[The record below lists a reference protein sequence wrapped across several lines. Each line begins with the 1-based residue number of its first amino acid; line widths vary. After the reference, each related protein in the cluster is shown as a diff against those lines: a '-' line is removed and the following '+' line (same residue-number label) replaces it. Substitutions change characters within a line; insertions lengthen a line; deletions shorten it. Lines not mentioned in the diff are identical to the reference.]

1 MAFVTEDGTGL
12 ALANGYVTVA
22 FADAYFVDRGNAIW
36 AAVATDA
43 EKEQAIVR
51 ATDYIDKRFGIRF
64 KGVKQSSD
72 QGLEWPR
79 AGAVDNDGYVFDDV
93 PRNLEKATCEY
104 ALQALS
110 LTLAPNNSNAGVKI
124 TKKKVGPIETEQE
137 LSTPSTGSLVSLSSI
152 PEYPEADL
160 WIQELIKQSNS
171 RTTVRG

>member
-22 FADAYFVDRGNAIW
+22 FADAYFLDRGNAIW

-93 PRNLEKATCEY
+93 PRNLEKATAEY
-104 ALQALS
+104 ALRALS
-110 LTLAPNNSNAGVKI
+110 ATLAPDNSNSGVKI
-124 TKKKVGPIETEQE
+124 TRKKVGPIETESE
-137 LSTPSTGSLVSLSSI
+137 LSTPSSGSVISPASLK
-152 PEYPEADL
+152 EYPEADL
-160 WIQELIKQSNS
+160 WIQELLKAGNE
-171 RTTVRG
+171 RRTVRG